1 VAKKQKSSK
10 PGRLSVLVEWAKK
23 LFVVRVMTYYGTA
36 QAALLATGLAFQAL
50 FAIFAAVWVG
60 FCVIGLIVSGNE
72 ELQRSLI
79 ELLGVAVPGLIKTS
93 TSEGAIDP
101 NALLN
106 AGVYTWTGAIALIGV
121 FITAIGWLGAART
134 AVRIIFNAPPSK
146 SNFLLVKLKDL
157 IVALGFGLAFLV
169 SAALSVAGSTAT
181 GYGLTL
187 IGVSPQSEFGTIS
200 GRIITLVLM
209 FALDAVILGTLFR
222 VLSGVKIP
230 FPQLRGGILIGAAA
244 IGVLQLAAGALIGV
258 SKSNPLLA
266 SFAVILGLLIYFNFV
281 CQAILISASWVAVA
295 ASDRGISI
303 GPKPIHRELGD
314 EAEVS
319 AAQ

>member
-10 PGRLSVLVEWAKK
+10 PTRVSILVEWVKK
-23 LFVVRVMTYYGTA
+23 LFVVRVFTYYGTA
-36 QAALLATGLAFQAL
+36 QGSLLATGLAFQAL

-60 FCVIGLIVSGNE
+60 FCIIGLVVAGDVQ
-72 ELQRSLI
+72 LQKSLVD
-79 ELLGVAVPGLIKTS
+79 LLGTAVPGLIQTS
-93 TSEGAIDP
+93 ASSGAIDP
-101 NALLN
+101 SVLLN

-121 FITAIGWLGAART
+121 IITAIGWLGSART
-134 AVRIIFNAPPSK
+134 AVRIIFNAPTLK
-146 SNFLLVKLKDL
+146 SNFLLLKLKDL
-157 IVALGFGLAFLV
+157 IVALCFGIAFLV

-181 GYGLTL
+181 SYLLTL
-187 IGVSPQSEFGTIS
+187 LGISPNSSFGTVAS
-200 GRIITLVLM
+200 RIVTLVLM
-209 FALDAVILGTLFR
+209 FVLDALILGTLFR

-230 FPQLRGGILIGAAA
+230 FARLRSGILIGAAG
-244 IGVLQLAAGALIGV
+244 IGVLQLAAGVLIGV

-303 GPKPIHRELGD
+303 GPKPITRELGD
-314 EAEVS
+314 EAQVS